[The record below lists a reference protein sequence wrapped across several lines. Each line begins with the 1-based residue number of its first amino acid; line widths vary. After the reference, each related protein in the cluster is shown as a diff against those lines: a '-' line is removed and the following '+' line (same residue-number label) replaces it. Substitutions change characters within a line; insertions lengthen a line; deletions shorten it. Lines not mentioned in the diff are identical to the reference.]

1 MDWQPIPLHPRNPH
15 TRLFPSSSTPNGIA
29 HRPNT
34 SSTATSDCQTATAF
48 PLEDPSTSPPLPYQR
63 NPYPY
68 HQLHCIP
75 PYLQQR
81 TRNSKIQLT
90 PPNSLISLL
99 LLPEQRIILP
109 LQAAHLPAY
118 LSSGDKDLTAVSA
131 GTSAATQDVST
142 NGLEFRPMIQEEKRR
157 EKGSNNNSCHLRKRG
172 HFLQKVPPTHTP
184 RSIPYHTTQP
194 TTILCTTSAQTNS
207 HKPPPPRPSN
217 KTHLH
222 LQQNPLDLLLS
233 PQPPPPPSLSHLP
246 QLPLTPLT
254 QTLPT
259 TPSPKNAQAPG

>member
-1 MDWQPIPLHPRNPH
+1 MDWQPIPLRPRNPH
-15 TRLFPSSSTPNGIA
+15 TRLFPSSSTPSGIA

-99 LLPEQRIILP
+99 LLPEQRIIFP

-131 GTSAATQDVST
+131 GTSAATQDIST
-142 NGLEFRPMIQEEKRR
+142 SGLEFHPMIQEEKRR
-157 EKGSNNNSCHLRKRG
+157 EKGSNNGSCHLRKRG
-172 HFLQKVPPTHTP
+172 HFLQKVPPTHTHRDLSHTIPHNLP
-184 RSIPYHTTQP
+184 RSFAPLQHK
-194 TTILCTTSAQTNS
+194 QTAIN
-207 HKPPPPRPSN
+207 PPPTDQATKPISTSN
-217 KTHLH
+217 KIRSIS
-222 LQQNPLDLLLS
+222 S
-233 PQPPPPPSLSHLP
+233 PPFSL
-246 QLPLTPLT
+246 TRT
-254 QTLPT
+254 T
-259 TPSPKNAQAPG
+259 TPPHPTHPNPPHPLAKNAQAPG

>member
-1 MDWQPIPLHPRNPH
+1 MDWQPIPLRPRNPH
-15 TRLFPSSSTPNGIA
+15 TRLFPSSSTPSGIA

-34 SSTATSDCQTATAF
+34 ISTATSDCQTATAF

-131 GTSAATQDVST
+131 ATSAATQDIST
-142 NGLEFRPMIQEEKRR
+142 SGLEFRPMIQEEKRR
-157 EKGSNNNSCHLRKRG
+157 EEKREATTTHAIYEKGGTFCKRY
-172 HFLQKVPPTHTP
+172 PPHTHTP
-184 RSIPYHTTQP
+184 IYPIPYHTTYHDPSHHFSTNKQP
-194 TTILCTTSAQTNS
+194 
-207 HKPPPPRPSN
+207 
-217 KTHLH
+217 
-222 LQQNPLDLLLS
+222 
-233 PQPPPPPSLSHLP
+233 
-246 QLPLTPLT
+246 
-254 QTLPT
+254 
-259 TPSPKNAQAPG
+259 

>member
-48 PLEDPSTSPPLPYQR
+48 PLENPSYKPSPSISAQPLPLS
-63 NPYPY
+63 PAS
-68 HQLHCIP
+68 LHTP
-75 PYLQQR
+75 LFPTR

-118 LSSGDKDLTAVSA
+118 LSSGDNLTAVSA
-131 GTSAATQDVST
+131 RTSAATQDIST

-157 EKGSNNNSCHLRKRG
+157 EKGSNNGSCHLRKRG
-172 HFLQKVPPTHTP
+172 HFLPKVPPTHTH
-184 RSIPYHTTQP
+184 RSIPSHTTQP
-194 TTILCTTSAQTNS
+194 TTILRTTSAQTNS
-207 HKPPPPRPSN
+207 HKPPTHRPSN
-217 KTHLH
+217 KTHIH
-222 LQQNPLDLLLS
+222 FQ
-233 PQPPPPPSLSHLP
+233 
-246 QLPLTPLT
+246 
-254 QTLPT
+254 
-259 TPSPKNAQAPG
+259 